1 MREGWSYKKLGEVCE
16 VLNGFA
22 FKSEKYQ
29 DQGFRILRIT
39 NVQKG
44 TVVDDDP
51 KYYPFSE
58 FESPKMKQYVLR
70 ENDLLVSLTGNVGRV
85 GILDITLLPAAL
97 NQRVACLR
105 LKEDSLSLKF
115 LFHILNS
122 DSFEQDCILSATGIA
137 QKNMSTEW
145 LKQYVLPIPPLTTQ
159 QQIVSELD
167 LLSHILD
174 QKRLQL
180 KEYDALAESI
190 FYDMFGDPVENPK
203 GWEVKKLEEI
213 VSSDCSISYGIVQPG
228 DGVEEGVPVVRP
240 VDLIDTYVY
249 RTGLKQ
255 TTKEISDSYKRSI
268 LKGGEI
274 LMCVRGTTGLASL
287 ASQELAGCNVTRGI
301 VPLSFDSEAS
311 TLFVFRAFKCKSL
324 LNEIADKT
332 NGIAL
337 KQINMKDLRQIELI
351 FPPLTLQR
359 SFAAKIE
366 SIEHQKQLL
375 RASIKETEMLFQ
387 SRMDYW
393 FNS

>member
-51 KYYPFSE
+51 KYYPFAE

-174 QKRLQL
+174 QKRQQL

-203 GWEVKKLEEI
+203 GWEKKKLGDICSQIKDGVHAKPQYVDFGVPFVSVININKGVLNLSDCKYVSQEAYAKMSKSFKAEKGDILYSKVGATYGIPALVDTDQEFGLYVSVSLLKPKREI
-213 VSSDCSISYGIVQPG
+213 VLPLFLKISMGLRYIKDQADKGIKG
-228 DGVEEGVPVVRP
+228 IGVP
-240 VDLIDTYVY
+240 DLHLSVI
-249 RTGLKQ
+249 
-255 TTKEISDSYKRSI
+255 KEFQ
-268 LKGGEI
+268 
-274 LMCVRGTTGLASL
+274 V
-287 ASQELAGCNVTRGI
+287 
-301 VPLSFDSEAS
+301 
-311 TLFVFRAFKCKSL
+311 L
-324 LNEIADKT
+324 L
-332 NGIAL
+332 
-337 KQINMKDLRQIELI
+337 
-351 FPPLTLQR
+351 PPLTLQR

-393 FNS
+393 FNG